1 MGAGI
6 TSNPNQGTRQI
17 KSRMVTDMDS
27 HSKQAPWQRLGHRFT
42 LGLRSRSEA
51 EWLPAEDAFGNAE
64 RRSRQMAQRAML
76 FAQQHGEVFATT
88 PQSLAASHEVLA
100 MITDHLV
107 VYHGITPAKPAADI
121 HPLEAAARLV
131 PEDLLLLAPS
141 ARTDASDILDWHL
154 VAAALA
160 FPAHWVLADK
170 MGRPL
175 AGIHEPVPHYAEQL
189 ETPMDRFFTR
199 MQVGPISHR
208 WNWSVVT
215 SDQLFTP
222 RRANR
227 KPLPPGAGIN
237 EIFVRMESQ
246 TLRKLAGSGQILFT
260 IRTYVE
266 PVARWAGV
274 PGALESLADM
284 LDLMSPQMRDYKGVD
299 LFAEALKT
307 HVRRQ
312 A

>member
-1 MGAGI
+1 
-6 TSNPNQGTRQI
+6 
-17 KSRMVTDMDS
+17 MVTNMDN
-27 HSKQAPWQRLGHRFT
+27 HGRQAPWQRLGHRFT

-51 EWLPAEDAFGNAE
+51 EWLPAEDAFGDPD
-64 RRSRQMAQRAML
+64 RRSRQMAERARL
-76 FAQQHGEVFATT
+76 FAQHHDEVFAAT
-88 PQSLAASHEVLA
+88 PDSLAAGHEVLA
-100 MITDHLV
+100 MITNHLV
-107 VYHGITPAKPAADI
+107 TYHGVTPCDPAVDT

-141 ARTDASDILDWHL
+141 VRADGTGMLDWRL

-189 ETPMDRFFTR
+189 ETPMDRFFTH

-208 WNWSVVT
+208 WNWSIVT
-215 SDQLFTP
+215 SEQLFTP
-222 RRANR
+222 RRAHR
-227 KPLPPGAGIN
+227 RPLSSGAGIN

-246 TLRKLAGSGQILFT
+246 TLRKLANSGQILFT

-274 PGALESLADM
+274 PGALASLAEM
-284 LDLMSPQMRDYKGVD
+284 LDLMSPQMRDYKGVG
-299 LFAEALKT
+299 LFEDALKA
-307 HVRRQ
+307 HLGKH